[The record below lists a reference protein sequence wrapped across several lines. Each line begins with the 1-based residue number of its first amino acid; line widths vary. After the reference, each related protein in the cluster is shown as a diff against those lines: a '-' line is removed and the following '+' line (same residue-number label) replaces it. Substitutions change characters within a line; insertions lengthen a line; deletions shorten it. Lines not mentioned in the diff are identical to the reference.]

1 MDEIKVLSFAKIN
14 LSIDVGAARGD
25 GYHPVDMV
33 MQQLSFHDDVDL
45 KYIRNND
52 GTRGNIDVQV
62 KTNRYYL
69 PTDNRNLAFKAARL
83 MADRYGKQVDSGTVR
98 IDIKKRIPVAAGL
111 AGGSGNGAAVIHGL
125 NVLWDLGLDLTKVCL
140 LCAELGS
147 DVPFSALGQAKA
159 NYIFPKPMRKDPMAA
174 SCARATGRGTELEP
188 VEGIRKPVVI
198 AKPSISVS
206 TKEVYQGIDSCEIVS
221 RPDND
226 KLVEDLAAHS
236 DGAYDNFINV
246 LEAYTLDHYPA
257 VAKLKQVMSET
268 GAEKVLMSGSGPT
281 VFAVYNDMKAAMSA
295 CDKLRD
301 KGYEAY
307 WTKTIK

>member
-14 LSIDVGAARGD
+14 LSIDVGAVSDD

-45 KYIRNND
+45 RYVSNHD
-52 GTRGNIDVQV
+52 GTRGNIDVKV

-83 MADRYGKQVDSGTVR
+83 MADRYGNKIDSGTVR

-125 NVLWDLGLDLTKVCL
+125 NVLWELGLDLTKVCL

-159 NYIFPKPMRKDPMAA
+159 NYNFPRSVRKDPKAA

-206 TKEVYQGIDSCEIVS
+206 TKEVYRGIDDCDIVS

-226 KLVEDLAAHS
+226 KLVADLAAHS
-236 DGAYDNFINV
+236 ESAYDNFINV
-246 LEAYTLDHYPA
+246 LEVYTLDHYPE
-257 VAKLKQVMSET
+257 VARLKDIMNGT